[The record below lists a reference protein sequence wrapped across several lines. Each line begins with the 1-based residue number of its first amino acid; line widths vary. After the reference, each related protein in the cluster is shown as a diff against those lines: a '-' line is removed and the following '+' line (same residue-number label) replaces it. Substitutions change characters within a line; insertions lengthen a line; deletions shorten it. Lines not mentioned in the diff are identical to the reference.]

1 MEQKEEVASAV
12 NAGEEPSRPNPQHEE
27 DLEAP
32 LLPAEAQGA
41 PPSQN
46 GPPPGQQK
54 DTLLY
59 ICAVLSIVTATGGLL
74 CLVVNLISLL
84 RSIDYRGFDY
94 RVSVFVG
101 VVRFFA
107 VAFALVV
114 VVAETE
120 WSPILKFWKVLDYW
134 VGRGLLQV
142 FVASL
147 TYVLARASGETR
159 AESLLHEVASWW
171 LLLCGIVYIVAGLL
185 CLGTL
190 KRNHLH
196 KADWR
201 EQAQKDL
208 EEVHRRRE
216 ELEAQLHGRRS

>member
-12 NAGEEPSRPNPQHEE
+12 NAGEEPSRNPDPHGAREE
-27 DLEAP
+27 RDLEAP
-32 LLPAEAQGA
+32 LLPAEAGA
-41 PPSQN
+41 QN
-46 GPPPGQQK
+46 GPPTEQK

-59 ICAVLSIVTATGGLL
+59 ICAVLSIVTAIGGLL
-74 CLVVNLISLL
+74 CMVVNLISLL
-84 RSIDYRGFDY
+84 RSLDYRGFDY

-120 WSPILKFWKVLDYW
+120 WVPILRFWKVLDYW
-134 VGRGLLQV
+134 VGRGFLQV

-147 TYVLARASGETR
+147 TYVLARASGETK

-190 KRNHLH
+190 KRNRLH
-196 KADWR
+196 KGDWR
-201 EQAQKDL
+201 EQARKDL

-216 ELEAQLHGRRS
+216 ELEAQLHGHR

>member
-12 NAGEEPSRPNPQHEE
+12 NAGEEPRPPAAPRPEG

-32 LLPAEAQGA
+32 LLPAEAAGA
-41 PPSQN
+41 PSQD
-46 GPPPGQQK
+46 GPPTAQK

-59 ICAVLSIVTATGGLL
+59 ICAVLSIVTAVGGLL
-74 CLVVNLISLL
+74 CMVVNLISLL
-84 RSIDYRGFDY
+84 RSFDYRGFDY

-101 VVRFFA
+101 ILRFFA

-120 WSPILKFWKVLDYW
+120 WVPILRFWKVLDYW

-147 TYVLARASGETR
+147 TYVLARASGETK
-159 AESLLHEVASWW
+159 AEGLLHEIASWW
-171 LLLCGIVYIVAGLL
+171 LLCCGIVYVVAGLL

-190 KRNHLH
+190 KRNRLH
-196 KADWR
+196 KGDWR
-201 EQAQKDL
+201 EQAKKDL

-216 ELEAQLHGRRS
+216 ELEAQLHGHR

>member
-1 MEQKEEVASAV
+1 MEHREEEVPESEPAPPTSTLPPQ
-12 NAGEEPSRPNPQHEE
+12 EER

-32 LLPAEAQGA
+32 LLPGEEGTQNVPSNAQ
-41 PPSQN
+41 N
-46 GPPPGQQK
+46 

-59 ICAVLSIVTATGGLL
+59 VCAILSIVTAIGGLL

-94 RVSVFVG
+94 RVSIFVG
-101 VVRFFA
+101 VLRFFA

-120 WSPILKFWKVLDYW
+120 WGLVLRFWKVLDYW
-134 VGRGLLQV
+134 VGRGLLQI

-147 TYVLARASGETR
+147 TKVLARASGETR
-159 AESLLHEVASWW
+159 AEGLLHEIASWW
-171 LLLCGIVYIVAGLL
+171 LLACGIVYIVAGLL

-190 KRNHLH
+190 KRNRLH
-196 KADWR
+196 KGGDWR

-208 EEVHRRRE
+208 EEVHRRRA
-216 ELEAQLHGRRS
+216 ELEAQLGGHRA

>member
-12 NAGEEPSRPNPQHEE
+12 NEGQEPSRPTRPPAQG
-27 DLEAP
+27 DLEDP
-32 LLPAEAQGA
+32 LLPAEAAHDRDQA
-41 PPSQN
+41 PAQN
-46 GPPPGQQK
+46 GQQK

-59 ICAVLSIVTATGGLL
+59 ICAVLSIVTAIGGLL
-74 CLVVNLISLL
+74 CMVVNLISLL
-84 RSIDYRGFDY
+84 RSFDYRGFDY

-114 VVAETE
+114 IVAETE
-120 WSPILKFWKVLDYW
+120 WVPILRFWKVLDYW

-159 AESLLHEVASWW
+159 AEGLLHEVASWW

-190 KRNHLH
+190 KRNRLH
-196 KADWR
+196 KSDWR

-216 ELEAQLHGRRS
+216 ELEAQLHGHR

>member
-1 MEQKEEVASAV
+1 MDRKE
-12 NAGEEPSRPNPQHEE
+12 GLPSEGPAAPATPPQEG

-32 LLPAEAQGA
+32 LIPAEATESHPPASQDA
-41 PPSQN
+41 PRTA
-46 GPPPGQQK
+46 QQ

-59 ICAVLSIVTATGGLL
+59 VCTILSIVTAVGGLL

-94 RVSVFVG
+94 RVSIFVG
-101 VVRFFA
+101 VLRAFA
-107 VAFALVV
+107 VVFALVV

-120 WSPILKFWKVLDYW
+120 WGPILRFWKVLDYW
-134 VGRGLLQV
+134 VGRGLLQI

-147 TYVLARASGETR
+147 TKVLARASGETR
-159 AESLLHEVASWW
+159 AEGLLHEVASWW
-171 LLLCGIVYIVAGLL
+171 LLACGIIYIVAGLL

-190 KRNHLH
+190 KRNRLH
-196 KADWR
+196 RADWR
-201 EQAQKDL
+201 EEAQKEL

-216 ELEAQLHGRRS
+216 ELEAQLGGHRSG